1 MSTETPMRT
10 IPVSGMTCGHCV
22 KTVTQALEAV
32 PGVREARVDLEG
44 ERAEVDFEPGSE
56 VGVEPLRQAVRE
68 AGYEVPQ
75 LDGEAP
81 IAPARLV
88 TIGGGRPVQA
98 KSPVNVVSIGELKPS
113 EEPATLATV
122 GEVTG
127 ETDSAS
133 EESSEGEEW
142 ELAVGGMHCASCV
155 ARVEKA
161 LG

>member
-22 KTVTQALEAV
+22 KTVTKALEAV
-32 PGVREARVDLEG
+32 PGVREARVDLEA

-56 VGVEPLRQAVRE
+56 VGVEPLRQAVRQ

-88 TIGGGRPVQA
+88 TIGGAGRPR
-98 KSPVNVVSIGELKPS
+98 PRIRPMWCPL
-113 EEPATLATV
+113 
-122 GEVTG
+122 
-127 ETDSAS
+127 
-133 EESSEGEEW
+133 
-142 ELAVGGMHCASCV
+142 GG
-155 ARVEKA
+155 
-161 LG
+161 